1 MRVMFYKI
9 AINNVKRSFRDY
21 SIYFLTLTIAVCIFY
36 SFNSFEEQTAMLEMG
51 KSTSEYMLTLNKL
64 IAGTSIFVSFIL
76 GGLITYANNF
86 LIKKRKKEL
95 GIYMTLGMSKGKISR
110 ILIFETLLIGLVSL
124 AVGITLG
131 IIVSQGLSVIT
142 AQLLAVEMSHYK
154 FIVSIGAVIKSAVYF
169 GIIYLLVMIFNQVT
183 ISKYKLIDML
193 NAAKKNEVVKLKN
206 AYVSIFFFIVSL
218 IVLAIAYVLI
228 LKNGLNSEGF
238 LLIASLLLGVF
249 GTMLFFFSL
258 SNFMIH
264 IVQKNKKLYL
274 KDLNIFILRQINNK
288 INTNFVSMSVICLM
302 LFLTITLLFT
312 MFSFKSTNDN
322 MVAGNTS
329 FDASSVLI
337 AKNENL
343 EENANDIE
351 TFLEKIDFTFEADE
365 KHTFFSEYKLTLTL
379 ENLLSNYLSKQEQKE
394 FQESYMLGA
403 LSAVKISDYNSIL
416 QLKGQKPK
424 ELKDNEVLVVSNYGR
439 MNQALNKFMDNEN
452 TINIE
457 GKDYA
462 VKNDAPIEG
471 NILTTATALT
481 YFYLII
487 PDNFSGELQLDKTGY
502 NVMFEGSDPKKSEEK
517 FTNLFS
523 SLWEDSTVDG
533 TNYLVLGNTIDQ
545 VNTRVHG
552 LSATVVFLGI
562 YLGLIFLISSAAVM
576 ALQQLSDASD
586 SFERYQSLRRIGVT
600 EKLINKAILIQNL
613 IYFAIPLGLAII
625 HSIVG
630 ISMVN
635 EVFKAFSQGII
646 GSSMLVIIST
656 LLVIYGGYFY
666 ATYVGFKNIVK
677 SRN

>member
-1 MRVMFYKI
+1 MFYKI
-9 AINNVKRSFRDY
+9 ALNNVKRSFRDY

-51 KSTSEYMLTLNKL
+51 KSTSEYMLTFNKL

-110 ILIFETLLIGLVSL
+110 ILIFETLLIGLISL
-124 AVGITLG
+124 VVGTALG

-142 AQLLAVEMSHYK
+142 AQLLAVEMSQYK
-154 FIVSIGAVIKSAVYF
+154 FVVSFGAVIKTAVYF

-206 AYVSIFFFIVSL
+206 AYVSIFTFLISL
-218 IVLAIAYVLI
+218 IVLAIAYALI
-228 LKNGLNSEGF
+228 LENGMNSEGI
-238 LLIASLLLGVF
+238 LLIAALLMGVI
-249 GTMLFFFSL
+249 GTLLFFFSL

-288 INTNFVSMSVICLM
+288 INTNFVSMTVICLM

-312 MFSFKSTNDN
+312 MFSFKSTNDK
-322 MVAGNTS
+322 MVEGNTS

-337 AKNENL
+337 ANDKHQE
-343 EENANDIE
+343 EENEIE
-351 TFLEKIDFTFEADE
+351 NFLEKIDFKFQADE

-379 ENLLSNYLSKQEQKE
+379 EDLLTNYLSEQELLDFQKN
-394 FQESYMLGA
+394 YMMGA
-403 LSAVKISDYNSIL
+403 LSAVKISDYNSSV
-416 QLKGQKPK
+416 QLKGQKPI
-424 ELKDNEVLVVSNYGR
+424 ELKGNEVLIVSNYGH
-439 MNQALNKFMDNEN
+439 MNKALDKFMDNEDI
-452 TINIE
+452 INIE
-457 GKDYA
+457 GKDYTI
-462 VKNDAPIEG
+462 KNDIPIAE
-471 NILTTATALT
+471 NILTTATALSF
-481 YFYLII
+481 FYLIV
-487 PDNFSGELQLDKTGY
+487 PDDFSGELILDKTGF
-502 NVMFEGSDPKKSEEK
+502 NVMFEGIDPKKSEEK
-517 FTNLFS
+517 FTDLFT
-523 SLWEDSTVDG
+523 SLWNDSTVDG
-533 TNYLVLGNTIDQ
+533 INYLVLGNTIDQ

-552 LSATVVFLGI
+552 LSATIVFLGI

-586 SFERYQSLRRIGVT
+586 SLERYQSLRRIGVT

-635 EVFKAFSQGII
+635 EVFKTYSQSII
-646 GSSMLVIIST
+646 GSSMFIIISA
-656 LLVIYGGYFY
+656 LLIIYGGYFY

>member
-1 MRVMFYKI
+1 MRGMFYKI
-9 AINNVKRSFRDY
+9 ALNNVKRSLKDY

-51 KSTSEYMLTLNKL
+51 KSTSEYMLTFNKL
-64 IAGTSIFVSFIL
+64 MAGTSIFVSFIL

-124 AVGITLG
+124 AVGIALG

-142 AQLLAVEMSHYK
+142 AQLLAVEMSKYK
-154 FIVSIGAVIKSAVYF
+154 FIVSIGAVIKSVVYF

-206 AYVSIFFFIVSL
+206 ASVSIFFFFVSL
-218 IVLAIAYVLI
+218 IVLGVAYVLI
-228 LKNGLNSEGF
+228 LKNGVNSEGF
-238 LLIASLLLGVF
+238 LLIASLLLGVI

-312 MFSFKSTNDN
+312 MFSFKSTTDK
-322 MVAGNTS
+322 MAEGNTS

-337 AKNENL
+337 ANL
-343 EENANDIE
+343 ENQEENVNDIE
-351 TFLEKIDFTFEADE
+351 TFLERINFSFEADE

-379 ENLLSNYLSKQEQKE
+379 ENLLSNYLTQQEE
-394 FQESYMLGA
+394 LDFQENLKMGA
-403 LSAVKISDYNSIL
+403 LSAVKLSDYNSIL
-416 QLKGQKPK
+416 QLNGQKPK
-424 ELKDNEVLVVSNYGR
+424 ELKDNEVLVVSNYSQ

-452 TINIE
+452 IINIE
-457 GKDYA
+457 GKDYKI
-462 VKNDAPIEG
+462 KNGAPIEE
-471 NILTTATALT
+471 NIFTTSFDLSF
-481 YFYLII
+481 FYLIV
-487 PDNFSGELQLDKTGY
+487 PDDFSGELILNKTGF
-502 NVMFEGSDPKKSEEK
+502 NVMFGSDPKKSEEK
-517 FTNLFS
+517 YTNLINSF
-523 SLWEDSTVDG
+523 WNNSTVDG
-533 TNYLVLGNTIDQ
+533 TSYIVRGD
-545 VNTRVHG
+545 TRDMVYTRTHG
-552 LSATVVFLGI
+552 LSATIVFLGI

-586 SFERYQSLRRIGVT
+586 SLERYQSLRRIGVT

-630 ISMVN
+630 ISVVN
-635 EVFKAFSQGII
+635 EVFKTYSQSLI
-646 GSSMLVIIST
+646 GSSMFVIVSV

-666 ATYVGFKNIVK
+666 ATYIGFKNIVK
-677 SRN
+677 NRN

>member
-1 MRVMFYKI
+1 MFYKI
-9 AINNVKRSFRDY
+9 ALNNVKRSFKDY

-51 KSTSEYMLTLNKL
+51 KSTSEYMLTFNKL
-64 IAGTSIFVSFIL
+64 MAGTSIFVSFIL

-110 ILIFETLLIGLVSL
+110 ILIFETLLIGIVSL
-124 AVGITLG
+124 AIGIALG

-142 AQLLAVEMSHYK
+142 AQLLAVEMSKYK
-154 FIVSIGAVIKSAVYF
+154 FIVSIGAVIKSGIYF

-206 AYVSIFFFIVSL
+206 AYVSIFFFFISL
-218 IVLAIAYVLI
+218 IILGVAYALI
-228 LKNGLNSEGF
+228 LKNGVNSEGF
-238 LLIASLLLGVF
+238 LLMASLLLGVI

-274 KDLNIFILRQINNK
+274 KELNIFILRQINNK

-312 MFSFKSTNDN
+312 MFSFKSTTDK
-322 MVAGNTS
+322 MAEGNTS
-329 FDASSVLI
+329 FDASAVLI
-337 AKNENL
+337 ANLENQ

-351 TFLEKIDFTFEADE
+351 TFLERINFSFEADE

-379 ENLLSNYLSKQEQKE
+379 ENLLSNYLTQQEQLD
-394 FQESYMLGA
+394 FQENYMMGA

-416 QLKGQKPK
+416 QLNGQKPK
-424 ELKDNEVLVVSNYGR
+424 ELKDNEVLVVSNYGQ
-439 MNQALNKFMDNEN
+439 MNQALNKFMENEN
-452 TINIE
+452 IISIE
-457 GKDYA
+457 GKGYNI
-462 VKNDAPIEG
+462 KNNDPIEE
-471 NILTTATALT
+471 NILTTSFNLSF
-481 YFYLII
+481 FYLIV
-487 PDNFSGELQLDKTGY
+487 PDDFSGELTLDKTGF
-502 NVMFEGSDPKKSEEK
+502 NVMFGRDSKKLDEK
-517 FTNLFS
+517 YTNLFNS
-523 SLWEDSTVDG
+523 FWNDSTVDG
-533 TNYLVLGNTIDQ
+533 TSYIVRGD
-545 VNTRVHG
+545 TRDMVYTRSYG
-552 LSATVVFLGI
+552 LSATIVFLGI

-613 IYFAIPLGLAII
+613 IYFTIPLGLAII

-635 EVFKAFSQGII
+635 EVFKTYSQSLI
-646 GSSMLVIIST
+646 GSSMFVIISV

-666 ATYVGFKNIVK
+666 ATYIGFKNIVK
-677 SRN
+677 SKN